1 MSTIIETCMAI
12 SRWRASPVVEPDAED
27 GAVAAI
33 AASIR
38 VRLTM
43 LGFERVSPGGS
54 GVKTQRPR

>member
-1 MSTIIETCMAI
+1 MAI
-12 SRWRASPVVEPDAED
+12 SRWRASQVEPDGED
-27 GAVAAI
+27 EAVAAI

-43 LGFERVSPGGS
+43 RGFKRVSPGGS